1 MLYTAALLSAAMLL
15 AGCYSTDTD
24 DDLLSTATLISIY
37 PSTVSVGSAA
47 ATQNVVV
54 TLAPKSKRNLD
65 WSCSVQSAWVTAV
78 REKVPGESTGTVYE
92 DAVVLAFLEN
102 TAYKRQTTLTIT
114 ASDGTVL
121 EVPVVQKGIYADAY
135 VKAAPESLTFM
146 AENPQPA
153 AVAIDT
159 NMDTFAAVSDSDW
172 CTVVDNG
179 DGTITVTCTE
189 YGDNT
194 ADRTAEITVT
204 AGTPDTSEART
215 VIPVTQLR
223 KDVYCYLYG
232 SGVPK
237 YPTREKWGQM
247 TKLSDRVYV
256 DSVYVKNG
264 RFSVYTTEGDTYHLD
279 GAGNL
284 SAAETDLTVDVAG
297 LRIVTLN
304 LNEKTYSI
312 ERITTPNCLPDSEVA
327 KYATSTYT
335 ANGRTKVWMRAGLDW
350 NGGENIGGIKLGSR
364 MVSDANNV
372 GGYTSNVSSYE
383 TVRVSDYDE
392 VESGGKAQGEVE
404 MSAKYGRIY
413 TLTEFLTGTPKAAV
427 ELARL
432 LTDWPAEYRPGS
444 TFVDAVG
451 TQITARVFKSAEMKA
466 VTDDERFFAENPALS
481 AQIQGICP
489 YGWHIANFRDW
500 YDLAYAALEASRGD
514 GTYPVREEM
523 LTIAKLVA
531 TNANNVAPWLRTQEG
546 WNSTPARAAG
556 ADAFDFNLYPT
567 GWRLNKN
574 GYGQYGDTAH
584 SWVPLI
590 GSSAKK
596 TWRLNNVKATS
607 NYWFNDNLDAGN
619 PAVGIRCVK
628 NYKVKK

>member
-404 MSAKYGRIY
+404 MSAKCGLIY

-451 TQITARVFKSAEMKA
+451 NDIPVSSVKSLASA
-466 VTDDERFFAENPALS
+466 DFENTPSLS
-481 AQIQGICP
+481 MQIQGICP
-489 YGWHIANFRDW
+489 YGWHVANVQDF
-500 YDLAYAALEASRGD
+500 YDMLCAAAAAKGVTPNPLSAMIGKWSVPDVLRSAEGWSAAPTRHAAADAFGFDFFPQGRRLFKSGYQYYASRGEMFICHPGGLSSGVYQCWRINALTNNAAD
-514 GTYPVREEM
+514 LTVSTTYN
-523 LTIAKLVA
+523 I
-531 TNANNVAPWLRTQEG
+531 
-546 WNSTPARAAG
+546 
-556 ADAFDFNLYPT
+556 
-567 GWRLNKN
+567 
-574 GYGQYGDTAH
+574 GDC
-584 SWVPLI
+584 
-590 GSSAKK
+590 SA
-596 TWRLNNVKATS
+596 S
-607 NYWFNDNLDAGN
+607 F
-619 PAVGIRCVK
+619 RCVK
-628 NYKVKK
+628 NYENF

>member
-1 MLYTAALLSAAMLL
+1 MKTLRMLYTAALLSAAMLL

-65 WSCSVQSAWVTAV
+65 WSCSVQSAWVIAV

-102 TAYKRQTTLTIT
+102 TAYRRQTTLTIT

-451 TQITARVFKSAEMKA
+451 NDIPVSSVKSLASA
-466 VTDDERFFAENPALS
+466 DFENTPSLS
-481 AQIQGICP
+481 MQIQGICP
-489 YGWHIANFRDW
+489 YGWHVANVQDF
-500 YDLAYAALEASRGD
+500 YDMLCAAAAAKGVTPNPLSAMIGKWSVPDVLRSAEGWSAAPTRHAAADAFGFDFFPQGRRLFKSGYQYYASRGEMFICHPGGLSSGVYQCWRINALTNNAAD
-514 GTYPVREEM
+514 LTVSTTYN
-523 LTIAKLVA
+523 I
-531 TNANNVAPWLRTQEG
+531 
-546 WNSTPARAAG
+546 
-556 ADAFDFNLYPT
+556 
-567 GWRLNKN
+567 
-574 GYGQYGDTAH
+574 GDC
-584 SWVPLI
+584 
-590 GSSAKK
+590 SA
-596 TWRLNNVKATS
+596 S
-607 NYWFNDNLDAGN
+607 F
-619 PAVGIRCVK
+619 RCVK
-628 NYKVKK
+628 NYENF

>member
-372 GGYTSNVSSYE
+372 GGYTSNLSSYE

-451 TQITARVFKSAEMKA
+451 NDIPVSSVKSLASA
-466 VTDDERFFAENPALS
+466 DFENTPSLS
-481 AQIQGICP
+481 MQIQGICP
-489 YGWHIANFRDW
+489 YGWHVANVQDF
-500 YDLAYAALEASRGD
+500 YDMLCAAAAAKGVTPNPLSAMIGKWSVPDVLRSAEGWSAAPTRHAAADAFGFDFFPQGRRLFKSGYQYYASRGEMFICHPGGLSSGVYQCWRINALTNNAAD
-514 GTYPVREEM
+514 LTVSTTY
-523 LTIAKLVA
+523 
-531 TNANNVAPWLRTQEG
+531 
-546 WNSTPARAAG
+546 
-556 ADAFDFNLYPT
+556 NL
-567 GWRLNKN
+567 
-574 GYGQYGDTAH
+574 GDC
-584 SWVPLI
+584 
-590 GSSAKK
+590 SA
-596 TWRLNNVKATS
+596 S
-607 NYWFNDNLDAGN
+607 F
-619 PAVGIRCVK
+619 RCVK
-628 NYKVKK
+628 NYENF

>member
-78 REKVPGESTGTVYE
+78 REKVLGESTGTVYE

-279 GAGNL
+279 GAGSL

-451 TQITARVFKSAEMKA
+451 NDIPVSSVKSLASA
-466 VTDDERFFAENPALS
+466 DFENTTSLS
-481 AQIQGICP
+481 MQIQGICP
-489 YGWHIANFRDW
+489 YGWHVANVQVF
-500 YDLAYAALEASRGD
+500 YDMLCAAAAAKGVTPNPLSAMIGKWSVPDVLRSAEGWSAAPTRHAAADAFGFDFFPQGRRLFKSGYQYYASRGEMFICHPGGLSSGVYQCWRINALTNNAAD
-514 GTYPVREEM
+514 LTVSTTYN
-523 LTIAKLVA
+523 I
-531 TNANNVAPWLRTQEG
+531 
-546 WNSTPARAAG
+546 
-556 ADAFDFNLYPT
+556 
-567 GWRLNKN
+567 
-574 GYGQYGDTAH
+574 GDC
-584 SWVPLI
+584 
-590 GSSAKK
+590 SA
-596 TWRLNNVKATS
+596 S
-607 NYWFNDNLDAGN
+607 F
-619 PAVGIRCVK
+619 RCVK
-628 NYKVKK
+628 NYENF

>member
-54 TLAPKSKRNLD
+54 TLAPKSKQNLD

-392 VESGGKAQGEVE
+392 AESGGKAQGEVE

-432 LTDWPAEYRPGS
+432 LTDWPAQYRPGS

-451 TQITARVFKSAEMKA
+451 NDIPVSSVKSLASA
-466 VTDDERFFAENPALS
+466 DFENTPSLS
-481 AQIQGICP
+481 MQIQGICP
-489 YGWHIANFRDW
+489 YGWHVANVQDF
-500 YDLAYAALEASRGD
+500 YDMLCAAAAAKGVTPNPLSAMIGKWSVPDVLRSAEGWSAAPTRHAAADAFGFDFFPQGRRLFKSGYQYYASRGEMFICHPGGLSSGVYQCWRINALTNNAAD
-514 GTYPVREEM
+514 LTVSTTYN
-523 LTIAKLVA
+523 I
-531 TNANNVAPWLRTQEG
+531 
-546 WNSTPARAAG
+546 
-556 ADAFDFNLYPT
+556 
-567 GWRLNKN
+567 
-574 GYGQYGDTAH
+574 GDC
-584 SWVPLI
+584 
-590 GSSAKK
+590 SA
-596 TWRLNNVKATS
+596 S
-607 NYWFNDNLDAGN
+607 F
-619 PAVGIRCVK
+619 RCVK
-628 NYKVKK
+628 NYENF

>member
-372 GGYTSNVSSYE
+372 GGYTSNVSSYK

-432 LTDWPAEYRPGS
+432 LTDWPAQYRPGS

-451 TQITARVFKSAEMKA
+451 NDIPVSSVKSLASA
-466 VTDDERFFAENPALS
+466 DFENTPSLS
-481 AQIQGICP
+481 MQIQGICP
-489 YGWHIANFRDW
+489 YGWHVANVQDF
-500 YDLAYAALEASRGD
+500 YDMLCAAAAAKGVTPNPLSAMIGKWSVPDVLRSAEGWSAAPTRHAAADAFGFDFFPQGRRLFKSGYQYYASRGEMFICHPGGLSSGVYQCWRINALTNNAAD
-514 GTYPVREEM
+514 LTVSTTYN
-523 LTIAKLVA
+523 I
-531 TNANNVAPWLRTQEG
+531 
-546 WNSTPARAAG
+546 
-556 ADAFDFNLYPT
+556 
-567 GWRLNKN
+567 
-574 GYGQYGDTAH
+574 GDC
-584 SWVPLI
+584 
-590 GSSAKK
+590 SA
-596 TWRLNNVKATS
+596 S
-607 NYWFNDNLDAGN
+607 F
-619 PAVGIRCVK
+619 RCVK
-628 NYKVKK
+628 NYENF

>member
-92 DAVVLAFLEN
+92 DAVDLVFLEN

-159 NMDTFAAVSDSDW
+159 NMETFAAVSDSDW

-284 SAAETDLTVDVAG
+284 SPAETDLTVDVAG

-432 LTDWPAEYRPGS
+432 LTDWPAQYRPGS

-451 TQITARVFKSAEMKA
+451 NDIPVSSVKSLASA
-466 VTDDERFFAENPALS
+466 DFENTPSLS
-481 AQIQGICP
+481 MQIQGICP
-489 YGWHIANFRDW
+489 YGWHVANVQDF
-500 YDLAYAALEASRGD
+500 YDMLCAAAAAKGVTPNPLSAMIGKWSVPDVLRSAEGWSAAPTRHAAADAFGFDFFPQGRRLFKSGYQYYASRGEMFICHPGGLSSGVYQCWRINALTNNAAD
-514 GTYPVREEM
+514 LTVSTTYN
-523 LTIAKLVA
+523 I
-531 TNANNVAPWLRTQEG
+531 
-546 WNSTPARAAG
+546 
-556 ADAFDFNLYPT
+556 
-567 GWRLNKN
+567 
-574 GYGQYGDTAH
+574 GDC
-584 SWVPLI
+584 
-590 GSSAKK
+590 SA
-596 TWRLNNVKATS
+596 S
-607 NYWFNDNLDAGN
+607 F
-619 PAVGIRCVK
+619 RCVK
-628 NYKVKK
+628 NYENF

>member
-114 ASDGTVL
+114 VSDGTVL

-372 GGYTSNVSSYE
+372 GGYTSDVSSYE

-451 TQITARVFKSAEMKA
+451 NDIPVSSVKSLASA
-466 VTDDERFFAENPALS
+466 DFENTPSLS
-481 AQIQGICP
+481 MQIQGICP
-489 YGWHIANFRDW
+489 YGWHVANVQDF
-500 YDLAYAALEASRGD
+500 YDMLCAAAAAKGVTPNPLSAMIGKWSVPDVLRSAEGWSAAPTRHAAADAFGFDFFPQGRRLFKSGYQYYASRGEMFICHPGGLSSGVYQCWRINALTNNAAD
-514 GTYPVREEM
+514 LTVSTTYN
-523 LTIAKLVA
+523 I
-531 TNANNVAPWLRTQEG
+531 
-546 WNSTPARAAG
+546 
-556 ADAFDFNLYPT
+556 
-567 GWRLNKN
+567 
-574 GYGQYGDTAH
+574 GDC
-584 SWVPLI
+584 
-590 GSSAKK
+590 SA
-596 TWRLNNVKATS
+596 S
-607 NYWFNDNLDAGN
+607 F
-619 PAVGIRCVK
+619 RCVK
-628 NYKVKK
+628 NYENF

>member
-92 DAVVLAFLEN
+92 DAVVLVFLEN

-451 TQITARVFKSAEMKA
+451 NDIPVSSVKSLASA
-466 VTDDERFFAENPALS
+466 DFENTPSLS
-481 AQIQGICP
+481 MQIQGICP
-489 YGWHIANFRDW
+489 YGWHVANVQDF
-500 YDLAYAALEASRGD
+500 YDMLCAAAAAKGVTPNPLSAMIGKWSVPDVLRSAEGWSAAPTRHAAADAFGFDFFPQGRRLFKSGYQYYASRGEMFICHPGGLSSGVYQCWRINALTNNAAD
-514 GTYPVREEM
+514 LTVSTTY
-523 LTIAKLVA
+523 
-531 TNANNVAPWLRTQEG
+531 N
-546 WNSTPARAAG
+546 
-556 ADAFDFNLYPT
+556 
-567 GWRLNKN
+567 
-574 GYGQYGDTAH
+574 
-584 SWVPLI
+584 I
-590 GSSAKK
+590 GVCSA
-596 TWRLNNVKATS
+596 S
-607 NYWFNDNLDAGN
+607 F
-619 PAVGIRCVK
+619 RCVK
-628 NYKVKK
+628 NYENF

>member
-327 KYATSTYT
+327 KSATATYT

-451 TQITARVFKSAEMKA
+451 NDIPVSSVKSLASA
-466 VTDDERFFAENPALS
+466 DFENTPSLS
-481 AQIQGICP
+481 MQIQGICP
-489 YGWHIANFRDW
+489 YGWHVANVQDF
-500 YDLAYAALEASRGD
+500 YDMLCAAAAAKGVTPNPLSAMIGKWSVPDVLRSAEGWSAAPTRHAAADAFGFDFFPQGRRLFKSGYQYYASRGEMFICHPGGLSSGVYQCWRINALTNNAAD
-514 GTYPVREEM
+514 LTVSTTYN
-523 LTIAKLVA
+523 I
-531 TNANNVAPWLRTQEG
+531 
-546 WNSTPARAAG
+546 
-556 ADAFDFNLYPT
+556 
-567 GWRLNKN
+567 
-574 GYGQYGDTAH
+574 GDC
-584 SWVPLI
+584 
-590 GSSAKK
+590 SA
-596 TWRLNNVKATS
+596 S
-607 NYWFNDNLDAGN
+607 F
-619 PAVGIRCVK
+619 RCVK
-628 NYKVKK
+628 NYENF

>member
-383 TVRVSDYDE
+383 TIRVSDYDE
-392 VESGGKAQGEVE
+392 AESGGKAQGEVE

-432 LTDWPAEYRPGS
+432 LTDWPAQYRPGS

-451 TQITARVFKSAEMKA
+451 NDIPVSSVKSLASA
-466 VTDDERFFAENPALS
+466 DFENTPSLS
-481 AQIQGICP
+481 MQIQGICP
-489 YGWHIANFRDW
+489 YGWHVANVQDF
-500 YDLAYAALEASRGD
+500 YDMLCAAAAAKGVTPNPLSAMIGKWSVPDVLRSAEGWSAAPTRHAAADAFGFDFFPQGRRLFKSGYQYYASRGEMFICHPGGLSSGVYQCWRINALTNNAAD
-514 GTYPVREEM
+514 LTVSTTYN
-523 LTIAKLVA
+523 I
-531 TNANNVAPWLRTQEG
+531 
-546 WNSTPARAAG
+546 
-556 ADAFDFNLYPT
+556 
-567 GWRLNKN
+567 
-574 GYGQYGDTAH
+574 GDC
-584 SWVPLI
+584 
-590 GSSAKK
+590 SA
-596 TWRLNNVKATS
+596 S
-607 NYWFNDNLDAGN
+607 F
-619 PAVGIRCVK
+619 RCVK
-628 NYKVKK
+628 NYENF

>member
-297 LRIVTLN
+297 LRIVMVAEKVGVGAVIFGALYNNKIKDIVFSYDKVLN
-304 LNEKTYSI
+304 FEGETSVYVQYTCARANSVLQKGGLPETYEIPELAASEFELVKAIAAFPEVVKDAAEKYEPSFI
-312 ERITTPNCLPDSEVA
+312 ARFAVE
-327 KYATSTYT
+327 T
-335 ANGRTKVWMRAGLDW
+335 AQKFNKFYFDCKILGAEDERTK
-350 NGGENIGGIKLGSR
+350 
-364 MVSDANNV
+364 
-372 GGYTSNVSSYE
+372 
-383 TVRVSDYDE
+383 
-392 VESGGKAQGEVE
+392 
-404 MSAKYGRIY
+404 
-413 TLTEFLTGTPKAAV
+413 
-427 ELARL
+427 
-432 LTDWPAEYRPGS
+432 
-444 TFVDAVG
+444 
-451 TQITARVFKSAEMKA
+451 
-466 VTDDERFFAENPALS
+466 
-481 AQIQGICP
+481 
-489 YGWHIANFRDW
+489 NFR
-500 YDLAYAALEASRGD
+500 LALTAAALQA
-514 GTYPVREEM
+514 
-523 LTIAKLVA
+523 LK
-531 TNANNVAPWLRTQEG
+531 NAFTLLG
-546 WNSTPARAAG
+546 
-556 ADAFDFNLYPT
+556 
-567 GWRLNKN
+567 
-574 GYGQYGDTAH
+574 
-584 SWVPLI
+584 I
-590 GSSAKK
+590 GIPDKM
-596 TWRLNNVKATS
+596 
-607 NYWFNDNLDAGN
+607 
-619 PAVGIRCVK
+619 
-628 NYKVKK
+628 

>member
-392 VESGGKAQGEVE
+392 VESSGKAQGEVE

-451 TQITARVFKSAEMKA
+451 NDIPVSSVKSLASA
-466 VTDDERFFAENPALS
+466 DFENTPSLS
-481 AQIQGICP
+481 MQIQGICP
-489 YGWHIANFRDW
+489 YGWHVANVQDF
-500 YDLAYAALEASRGD
+500 YDMLCAAAVAKGVTPNPLSAMIGKWSVPDVLRSAEGWSAAPTRHAAADAFGFDFFPQGRRLFKSGYQYYASRGEMFICHPGGLSSGVYQCWRINALTNNAAD
-514 GTYPVREEM
+514 LTVSTTYN
-523 LTIAKLVA
+523 I
-531 TNANNVAPWLRTQEG
+531 
-546 WNSTPARAAG
+546 
-556 ADAFDFNLYPT
+556 
-567 GWRLNKN
+567 
-574 GYGQYGDTAH
+574 GDC
-584 SWVPLI
+584 
-590 GSSAKK
+590 SA
-596 TWRLNNVKATS
+596 S
-607 NYWFNDNLDAGN
+607 F
-619 PAVGIRCVK
+619 RCVK
-628 NYKVKK
+628 NYENF

>member
-1 MLYTAALLSAAMLL
+1 MLYAAALLSAAMLL

-372 GGYTSNVSSYE
+372 GGYTSNLSSYE

-451 TQITARVFKSAEMKA
+451 NDIPVSSVKSLASA
-466 VTDDERFFAENPALS
+466 DFENTPSLS
-481 AQIQGICP
+481 MQIQGICP
-489 YGWHIANFRDW
+489 YGWHVANVQDF
-500 YDLAYAALEASRGD
+500 YDMLCAAAAAKGVTPNPLSAMIGKWSVPDVLRSAEGWSAAPTRHAAADAFGFDFFPQGRRLFKSGYQYYASRGEMFICHPGGLSSGVYQCWRINALTNNAAD
-514 GTYPVREEM
+514 LTVSTTYN
-523 LTIAKLVA
+523 I
-531 TNANNVAPWLRTQEG
+531 
-546 WNSTPARAAG
+546 
-556 ADAFDFNLYPT
+556 
-567 GWRLNKN
+567 
-574 GYGQYGDTAH
+574 GDC
-584 SWVPLI
+584 
-590 GSSAKK
+590 SA
-596 TWRLNNVKATS
+596 S
-607 NYWFNDNLDAGN
+607 F
-619 PAVGIRCVK
+619 RCVK
-628 NYKVKK
+628 NYENF

>member
-256 DSVYVKNG
+256 ASVYVKNG

-372 GGYTSNVSSYE
+372 GGYTSNLSSYE
-383 TVRVSDYDE
+383 TFRVSDYDE

-432 LTDWPAEYRPGS
+432 LTDWPAQYRPGS

-451 TQITARVFKSAEMKA
+451 NDIPVSSVKSLASA
-466 VTDDERFFAENPALS
+466 DFENTPSLS
-481 AQIQGICP
+481 MQIQGICP
-489 YGWHIANFRDW
+489 YGWHVANVQDF
-500 YDLAYAALEASRGD
+500 YDMLCAAAAAKGVTPNPLSAMIGKWSVPDVLRSAEGWSAAPTRHAAADAFGFDFFPQGRRLFKSGYQYYASRGEMFICHPGGLSSGVYQCWRINALTNNAAD
-514 GTYPVREEM
+514 LTVSTTYN
-523 LTIAKLVA
+523 I
-531 TNANNVAPWLRTQEG
+531 
-546 WNSTPARAAG
+546 
-556 ADAFDFNLYPT
+556 
-567 GWRLNKN
+567 
-574 GYGQYGDTAH
+574 GDC
-584 SWVPLI
+584 
-590 GSSAKK
+590 SA
-596 TWRLNNVKATS
+596 S
-607 NYWFNDNLDAGN
+607 F
-619 PAVGIRCVK
+619 RCVK
-628 NYKVKK
+628 NYENF

>member
-335 ANGRTKVWMRAGLDW
+335 ANGRTKVWMRAGLDR

-372 GGYTSNVSSYE
+372 GGYTSNLSSYE

-451 TQITARVFKSAEMKA
+451 NDIPVSSVKSLASA
-466 VTDDERFFAENPALS
+466 DFENTPSLS
-481 AQIQGICP
+481 MQIQGICP
-489 YGWHIANFRDW
+489 YGWHVANVQDF
-500 YDLAYAALEASRGD
+500 YDMLCAAAAAKGVTPNPLSAMIGKWSVPDVLRSAEGWSAAPTRHAAADAFGFDFFPQGRRLFKSGYQYYASRGEMFICHPGGLSSGVYQCWRINALTNNAAD
-514 GTYPVREEM
+514 LTVSTTYN
-523 LTIAKLVA
+523 I
-531 TNANNVAPWLRTQEG
+531 
-546 WNSTPARAAG
+546 
-556 ADAFDFNLYPT
+556 
-567 GWRLNKN
+567 
-574 GYGQYGDTAH
+574 GDC
-584 SWVPLI
+584 
-590 GSSAKK
+590 SA
-596 TWRLNNVKATS
+596 S
-607 NYWFNDNLDAGN
+607 F
-619 PAVGIRCVK
+619 RCVK
-628 NYKVKK
+628 NYENF

>member
-92 DAVVLAFLEN
+92 DAVVLVFLEN

-432 LTDWPAEYRPGS
+432 LTDWPAQYRPGS

-451 TQITARVFKSAEMKA
+451 NDIPVSSVKSLASA
-466 VTDDERFFAENPALS
+466 DFENTPSLS
-481 AQIQGICP
+481 MQIQGICP
-489 YGWHIANFRDW
+489 YGWHVANVQDF
-500 YDLAYAALEASRGD
+500 YDMLCAAAAAKGVTPNPLSAMIGKWSVPDVLRSAEGWSATPTRHAAADAFGFDFFPQGRRLFKSGYQYYASRGEMFICHPGGLSSGVYQCWRINALTNNAAD
-514 GTYPVREEM
+514 LTVSTTYN
-523 LTIAKLVA
+523 I
-531 TNANNVAPWLRTQEG
+531 
-546 WNSTPARAAG
+546 
-556 ADAFDFNLYPT
+556 
-567 GWRLNKN
+567 
-574 GYGQYGDTAH
+574 GDC
-584 SWVPLI
+584 
-590 GSSAKK
+590 SA
-596 TWRLNNVKATS
+596 S
-607 NYWFNDNLDAGN
+607 F
-619 PAVGIRCVK
+619 RCVK
-628 NYKVKK
+628 NYENF

>member
-432 LTDWPAEYRPGS
+432 LTDWPAQYRPGS

-451 TQITARVFKSAEMKA
+451 NDIPVSSVKSLASA
-466 VTDDERFFAENPALS
+466 DFENTPSLS
-481 AQIQGICP
+481 MQMQGICP
-489 YGWHIANFRDW
+489 YGWHVANVQDF
-500 YDLAYAALEASRGD
+500 YDMLCAAAAAKGVTPNPLSAMIGKWSVPDVLRSAEGWSAAPTRHAAADAFGFDFFPQGRRLFKSGYQYYASRGEMFICHPGGLSSGVYQCWRINALTNNAAD
-514 GTYPVREEM
+514 LTVSTTYN
-523 LTIAKLVA
+523 I
-531 TNANNVAPWLRTQEG
+531 
-546 WNSTPARAAG
+546 
-556 ADAFDFNLYPT
+556 
-567 GWRLNKN
+567 
-574 GYGQYGDTAH
+574 GDC
-584 SWVPLI
+584 
-590 GSSAKK
+590 SA
-596 TWRLNNVKATS
+596 S
-607 NYWFNDNLDAGN
+607 F
-619 PAVGIRCVK
+619 RCVK
-628 NYKVKK
+628 NYENF

>member
-92 DAVVLAFLEN
+92 DAVVLVFLEN

-392 VESGGKAQGEVE
+392 AESGGKAQGEVE

-432 LTDWPAEYRPGS
+432 LTDWPAQYRPGS

-451 TQITARVFKSAEMKA
+451 NDIPVSSVKSLASA
-466 VTDDERFFAENPALS
+466 DFENTPSLS
-481 AQIQGICP
+481 MQIQGICP
-489 YGWHIANFRDW
+489 YGWHVANVQDF
-500 YDLAYAALEASRGD
+500 YDMLCAAAAAKGVTPNPLSAMTGKWSVPDVLRSAEGWSAAPTRHAAADAFGFDFFPQGRRLFKSGYQYYASRGEMFICHPGGLSSGVYQCWRINALTNNAAD
-514 GTYPVREEM
+514 LTVSTTYN
-523 LTIAKLVA
+523 I
-531 TNANNVAPWLRTQEG
+531 
-546 WNSTPARAAG
+546 
-556 ADAFDFNLYPT
+556 
-567 GWRLNKN
+567 
-574 GYGQYGDTAH
+574 GDC
-584 SWVPLI
+584 
-590 GSSAKK
+590 SA
-596 TWRLNNVKATS
+596 S
-607 NYWFNDNLDAGN
+607 F
-619 PAVGIRCVK
+619 RCVK
-628 NYKVKK
+628 NYENF

>member
-1 MLYTAALLSAAMLL
+1 MKTLRMLYTAALLSAAMLL

-92 DAVVLAFLEN
+92 DAVVLVFLEN

-383 TVRVSDYDE
+383 TIRVSDYDE
-392 VESGGKAQGEVE
+392 AESGGKAQGEVE

-432 LTDWPAEYRPGS
+432 LTDWPAQYRPGS

-451 TQITARVFKSAEMKA
+451 NDIPVSSVKSLASA
-466 VTDDERFFAENPALS
+466 DFENTPSLS
-481 AQIQGICP
+481 MQIQGICP
-489 YGWHIANFRDW
+489 YGWHVANVQDF
-500 YDLAYAALEASRGD
+500 YDMLCAAAAAKGVTPNPLSAMIGKWCVPDVLRSAEGWSAAPTRHAAADAFGFDFFPQGRRLFKSGYQYYASRGEMFICHPGGLSSGVYQCWRINALTNNAAD
-514 GTYPVREEM
+514 LTVSTTYN
-523 LTIAKLVA
+523 I
-531 TNANNVAPWLRTQEG
+531 
-546 WNSTPARAAG
+546 
-556 ADAFDFNLYPT
+556 
-567 GWRLNKN
+567 
-574 GYGQYGDTAH
+574 GDC
-584 SWVPLI
+584 
-590 GSSAKK
+590 SA
-596 TWRLNNVKATS
+596 S
-607 NYWFNDNLDAGN
+607 F
-619 PAVGIRCVK
+619 RCVK
-628 NYKVKK
+628 NYENF

>member
-92 DAVVLAFLEN
+92 DAVVLVFLEN

-432 LTDWPAEYRPGS
+432 LTDWPAQYRPGS

-451 TQITARVFKSAEMKA
+451 NDIPVSSVKSLASA
-466 VTDDERFFAENPALS
+466 DFENTPRLS
-481 AQIQGICP
+481 MQIQGICP
-489 YGWHIANFRDW
+489 YGWHVANVQDF
-500 YDLAYAALEASRGD
+500 YDMLCAAAAAKGVTPNPLSAMIGKWSVPDVLRSAEGWSAAPTRHAAADAFGFDFFPQGRRLFKSGYQYYASRGEMFICHPGGLSSGVYQCWRINALTNNAAD
-514 GTYPVREEM
+514 LTVSTTYN
-523 LTIAKLVA
+523 I
-531 TNANNVAPWLRTQEG
+531 
-546 WNSTPARAAG
+546 
-556 ADAFDFNLYPT
+556 
-567 GWRLNKN
+567 
-574 GYGQYGDTAH
+574 GDC
-584 SWVPLI
+584 
-590 GSSAKK
+590 SA
-596 TWRLNNVKATS
+596 S
-607 NYWFNDNLDAGN
+607 F
-619 PAVGIRCVK
+619 RCVK
-628 NYKVKK
+628 NYENF

>member
-392 VESGGKAQGEVE
+392 VEAQGEVE

-432 LTDWPAEYRPGS
+432 LTDWPAQYRPGS

-451 TQITARVFKSAEMKA
+451 NDIPVSSVKSLASA
-466 VTDDERFFAENPALS
+466 DFENTPSLS
-481 AQIQGICP
+481 MQIQGICP
-489 YGWHIANFRDW
+489 YGWHVANVQDF
-500 YDLAYAALEASRGD
+500 YDMLCAAAAAKGVTPNPLSAMIGKWSVPDVLRSAEGWSAAPTRHAAADAFGFDFFPQGRRLFKSGYQYYASRGEMFICHPGGLSSGVYQCWRINALTNNAAD
-514 GTYPVREEM
+514 LTVSTTYN
-523 LTIAKLVA
+523 I
-531 TNANNVAPWLRTQEG
+531 
-546 WNSTPARAAG
+546 
-556 ADAFDFNLYPT
+556 
-567 GWRLNKN
+567 
-574 GYGQYGDTAH
+574 GDC
-584 SWVPLI
+584 
-590 GSSAKK
+590 SA
-596 TWRLNNVKATS
+596 S
-607 NYWFNDNLDAGN
+607 F
-619 PAVGIRCVK
+619 RCVK
-628 NYKVKK
+628 NYENF

>member
-54 TLAPKSKRNLD
+54 TLAPKSKQNLD

-392 VESGGKAQGEVE
+392 AESGGKAQGEVE

-432 LTDWPAEYRPGS
+432 LTDWPAQYRPGS
-444 TFVDAVG
+444 TFVDAVRND
-451 TQITARVFKSAEMKA
+451 IPLSSVKSLASA
-466 VTDDERFFAENPALS
+466 DFENTPSLS
-481 AQIQGICP
+481 MQIQGICP
-489 YGWHIANFRDW
+489 YGWHVANVQDF
-500 YDLAYAALEASRGD
+500 YDMLCAAAAAKGVTPNPLSAMIGKWSVPDVLRSAEGWSAAPTRHAAADAFGFDFFPQGRRLFKSGYQYYASRGEMFICHPGGLSSGVYQCWRINALTNNAAD
-514 GTYPVREEM
+514 LTVSTTYN
-523 LTIAKLVA
+523 I
-531 TNANNVAPWLRTQEG
+531 
-546 WNSTPARAAG
+546 
-556 ADAFDFNLYPT
+556 
-567 GWRLNKN
+567 
-574 GYGQYGDTAH
+574 GDC
-584 SWVPLI
+584 
-590 GSSAKK
+590 SA
-596 TWRLNNVKATS
+596 S
-607 NYWFNDNLDAGN
+607 F
-619 PAVGIRCVK
+619 RCVK
-628 NYKVKK
+628 NYENF

>member
-92 DAVVLAFLEN
+92 DAVVLVFLEN

-297 LRIVTLN
+297 LRIVSLN

-327 KYATSTYT
+327 RYATSTYT

-432 LTDWPAEYRPGS
+432 LTDWPAQYRPGS

-451 TQITARVFKSAEMKA
+451 NDIPVSSVKSLASA
-466 VTDDERFFAENPALS
+466 DFENTPSLS
-481 AQIQGICP
+481 MQIQGICP
-489 YGWHIANFRDW
+489 YGWHVANVQDF
-500 YDLAYAALEASRGD
+500 YDMLCAAAAAKGVTPNPLSAMIGKWSVPDVLRSAAGWSAAPTRHAAADAFGFDFFPQGRRLFKSGYQYYASRGEMFICHPGGLSSGVYQCWRINALTNNAAD
-514 GTYPVREEM
+514 LTVSTTYN
-523 LTIAKLVA
+523 I
-531 TNANNVAPWLRTQEG
+531 
-546 WNSTPARAAG
+546 
-556 ADAFDFNLYPT
+556 
-567 GWRLNKN
+567 
-574 GYGQYGDTAH
+574 GDC
-584 SWVPLI
+584 
-590 GSSAKK
+590 SA
-596 TWRLNNVKATS
+596 S
-607 NYWFNDNLDAGN
+607 F
-619 PAVGIRCVK
+619 RCVK
-628 NYKVKK
+628 NYENF

>member
-114 ASDGTVL
+114 AADGPVL
-121 EVPVVQKGIYADAY
+121 EVPVVPKGIYADAD

-432 LTDWPAEYRPGS
+432 LTDWPAQYRPGS

-451 TQITARVFKSAEMKA
+451 NDIPVSSVKSLASA
-466 VTDDERFFAENPALS
+466 DFENTPSLS
-481 AQIQGICP
+481 MQIQGICP
-489 YGWHIANFRDW
+489 YGWHVANVQDF
-500 YDLAYAALEASRGD
+500 YDMLCAAAAAKGVTPNPLSAMIGKWSVPDVLRSAEGWSAAPTRHAAADAFGFDFFPQGRRLFKSGYQYYASRGEMFICHPGGLSSGVYQCWRINALTNNAAD
-514 GTYPVREEM
+514 LTVSTTYN
-523 LTIAKLVA
+523 I
-531 TNANNVAPWLRTQEG
+531 
-546 WNSTPARAAG
+546 
-556 ADAFDFNLYPT
+556 
-567 GWRLNKN
+567 
-574 GYGQYGDTAH
+574 GDC
-584 SWVPLI
+584 
-590 GSSAKK
+590 SA
-596 TWRLNNVKATS
+596 S
-607 NYWFNDNLDAGN
+607 F
-619 PAVGIRCVK
+619 RCVK
-628 NYKVKK
+628 NYENF

>member
-1 MLYTAALLSAAMLL
+1 MKTLRMLYTAALLSAAMLL

-372 GGYTSNVSSYE
+372 GGYTSNLSSYE

-451 TQITARVFKSAEMKA
+451 NDIPVSSVKSLASA
-466 VTDDERFFAENPALS
+466 DFENTPSLS
-481 AQIQGICP
+481 MQIQGICP
-489 YGWHIANFRDW
+489 YGWHVANVQDF
-500 YDLAYAALEASRGD
+500 YDMLCAAAAAKGVTPNPLSAMIGKWSVPDVLRSAEGWSAAPTRHAAADAFGFDFFPQGRRLFKSGYQYYASRGEMFICHPGGLSSGVYQCWRINALTNNAAD
-514 GTYPVREEM
+514 LTVSTTYN
-523 LTIAKLVA
+523 I
-531 TNANNVAPWLRTQEG
+531 
-546 WNSTPARAAG
+546 
-556 ADAFDFNLYPT
+556 
-567 GWRLNKN
+567 
-574 GYGQYGDTAH
+574 GDC
-584 SWVPLI
+584 
-590 GSSAKK
+590 SA
-596 TWRLNNVKATS
+596 S
-607 NYWFNDNLDAGN
+607 F
-619 PAVGIRCVK
+619 RCVK
-628 NYKVKK
+628 NYENF

>member
-65 WSCSVQSAWVTAV
+65 WSCSVQSAWVIAV

-102 TAYKRQTTLTIT
+102 TAYRRQTTLTIT

-413 TLTEFLTGTPKAAV
+413 TLTEFLTGTPNAAV

-451 TQITARVFKSAEMKA
+451 NDIPVSSVKSLASA
-466 VTDDERFFAENPALS
+466 DFENTPSLS
-481 AQIQGICP
+481 MQIQGICP
-489 YGWHIANFRDW
+489 YGWHVANVQDF
-500 YDLAYAALEASRGD
+500 YDMLCAAAAAKGVTPNPLSAMIGKWSVPDVLRSAEGWSAAPTRHAAADAFGFDFFPQGRRLFKSGYQYYASRGEMFICHPGGLSSGVYQCWRINALTNNAAD
-514 GTYPVREEM
+514 LTVSTTYN
-523 LTIAKLVA
+523 I
-531 TNANNVAPWLRTQEG
+531 
-546 WNSTPARAAG
+546 
-556 ADAFDFNLYPT
+556 
-567 GWRLNKN
+567 
-574 GYGQYGDTAH
+574 GDC
-584 SWVPLI
+584 
-590 GSSAKK
+590 SA
-596 TWRLNNVKATS
+596 S
-607 NYWFNDNLDAGN
+607 F
-619 PAVGIRCVK
+619 RCVK
-628 NYKVKK
+628 NYENF

>member
-78 REKVPGESTGTVYE
+78 RETVPGESTGTVYE
-92 DAVVLAFLEN
+92 DAVVLVFLEN

-432 LTDWPAEYRPGS
+432 LTDWPAQYRPGS

-451 TQITARVFKSAEMKA
+451 NDIPVSSVKSLASA
-466 VTDDERFFAENPALS
+466 DFENTPSLS
-481 AQIQGICP
+481 MQIQGICP
-489 YGWHIANFRDW
+489 YGWHVANVQDF
-500 YDLAYAALEASRGD
+500 YDMLCAAAAAKGVTPNPLSAMIGKWSVPDVLRSAEGWSAAPTRHAAADAFGFDFFPQGRRLFKSGYQYYASRGEMFICHPGGLSSGVYQCWRINALTNNAAD
-514 GTYPVREEM
+514 LTVSTTYN
-523 LTIAKLVA
+523 I
-531 TNANNVAPWLRTQEG
+531 
-546 WNSTPARAAG
+546 
-556 ADAFDFNLYPT
+556 
-567 GWRLNKN
+567 
-574 GYGQYGDTAH
+574 GDC
-584 SWVPLI
+584 
-590 GSSAKK
+590 SA
-596 TWRLNNVKATS
+596 S
-607 NYWFNDNLDAGN
+607 F
-619 PAVGIRCVK
+619 RCVK
-628 NYKVKK
+628 NYENF

>member
-37 PSTVSVGSAA
+37 PSMVSVGSAA

-114 ASDGTVL
+114 ASDGTEL

-372 GGYTSNVSSYE
+372 GGYTSNLSSYE

-451 TQITARVFKSAEMKA
+451 NDIPVSSVKSLASA
-466 VTDDERFFAENPALS
+466 DFENTPSLS
-481 AQIQGICP
+481 MQIQGICP
-489 YGWHIANFRDW
+489 YGWHVANVQDF
-500 YDLAYAALEASRGD
+500 YDMLCAAAAAKGVTPNPLSAMIGKWSVPDVLRSAEGWSAAPTRHAAADAFGFDFFPQGRRLFKSGYQYYASRGEMFICHPGGLSSGVYQCWRINALTNNAAD
-514 GTYPVREEM
+514 LTVSTTYN
-523 LTIAKLVA
+523 I
-531 TNANNVAPWLRTQEG
+531 
-546 WNSTPARAAG
+546 
-556 ADAFDFNLYPT
+556 
-567 GWRLNKN
+567 
-574 GYGQYGDTAH
+574 GDC
-584 SWVPLI
+584 
-590 GSSAKK
+590 SA
-596 TWRLNNVKATS
+596 S
-607 NYWFNDNLDAGN
+607 F
-619 PAVGIRCVK
+619 RCVK
-628 NYKVKK
+628 NYENF

>member
-432 LTDWPAEYRPGS
+432 LTDWPAQYRPGS

-451 TQITARVFKSAEMKA
+451 NDIPVSSVKSLASA
-466 VTDDERFFAENPALS
+466 DFENTPSLS
-481 AQIQGICP
+481 MQIQGICP
-489 YGWHIANFRDW
+489 YGWHVANVQDL
-500 YDLAYAALEASRGD
+500 YDMLCAAAAAKGVTPNPLSAMIGKWSVPDVLRSAEGWSAAPTRHAAADAFGFDFFPQGRRLFKSGYQYYASRGEMFICHPGGLSSGVYQCWRINALTNNAAD
-514 GTYPVREEM
+514 LTVSTTYN
-523 LTIAKLVA
+523 I
-531 TNANNVAPWLRTQEG
+531 
-546 WNSTPARAAG
+546 
-556 ADAFDFNLYPT
+556 
-567 GWRLNKN
+567 
-574 GYGQYGDTAH
+574 GDC
-584 SWVPLI
+584 
-590 GSSAKK
+590 SA
-596 TWRLNNVKATS
+596 S
-607 NYWFNDNLDAGN
+607 F
-619 PAVGIRCVK
+619 RCVK
-628 NYKVKK
+628 NYENF

>member
-372 GGYTSNVSSYE
+372 GGYTSNLSSYE

-432 LTDWPAEYRPGS
+432 LTDWPARVPSRQYVRRCRRQRYPREQREVACLCRFREYAES
-444 TFVDAVG
+444 FDADSG
-451 TQITARVFKSAEMKA
+451 HLSLRLACSQRAGLLRHALRRGRSQGRDAE
-466 VTDDERFFAENPALS
+466 S
-481 AQIQGICP
+481 AQRHDRKVERARC
-489 YGWHIANFRDW
+489 
-500 YDLAYAALEASRGD
+500 AAFGRRVEC
-514 GTYPVREEM
+514 
-523 LTIAKLVA
+523 
-531 TNANNVAPWLRTQEG
+531 
-546 WNSTPARAAG
+546 G
-556 ADAFDFNLYPT
+556 ADAPR
-567 GWRLNKN
+567 GRRCVRIRLL
-574 GYGQYGDTAH
+574 
-584 SWVPLI
+584 P
-590 GSSAKK
+590 
-596 TWRLNNVKATS
+596 
-607 NYWFNDNLDAGN
+607 AGP
-619 PAVGIRCVK
+619 PAVQVRVSVLCFPRRDVHLPSGRFEQRRLPVLAYQCADQQCRGPDRQHHL
-628 NYKVKK
+628 

>member
-372 GGYTSNVSSYE
+372 GGYASNVSSYE

-451 TQITARVFKSAEMKA
+451 NDIPVSSVKSLASA
-466 VTDDERFFAENPALS
+466 DFENTPSLS
-481 AQIQGICP
+481 MQIQGICP
-489 YGWHIANFRDW
+489 YGWHVANVQDF
-500 YDLAYAALEASRGD
+500 YDMLCAAAAAKGVTPNPLSAMIGKWSVPDVLRSAEGWSAAPTRHAAADAFGFDFFPQGRRLFKSGYQYYASRGEMFICHPGGLSSGVYQCWRINALTNNAAD
-514 GTYPVREEM
+514 LTVSTTYN
-523 LTIAKLVA
+523 I
-531 TNANNVAPWLRTQEG
+531 
-546 WNSTPARAAG
+546 
-556 ADAFDFNLYPT
+556 
-567 GWRLNKN
+567 
-574 GYGQYGDTAH
+574 GDC
-584 SWVPLI
+584 
-590 GSSAKK
+590 SA
-596 TWRLNNVKATS
+596 S
-607 NYWFNDNLDAGN
+607 F
-619 PAVGIRCVK
+619 RCVK
-628 NYKVKK
+628 NYENF

>member
-92 DAVVLAFLEN
+92 DAVVLVFLEN

-223 KDVYCYLYG
+223 KDAYCYLYG

-327 KYATSTYT
+327 KYATSIYT

-432 LTDWPAEYRPGS
+432 LTDWPAQYRPGS

-451 TQITARVFKSAEMKA
+451 NDIPVSSVKSLASADFENTQS
-466 VTDDERFFAENPALS
+466 LS
-481 AQIQGICP
+481 MQIQGICP
-489 YGWHIANFRDW
+489 YGWHVANVQDF
-500 YDLAYAALEASRGD
+500 YDMLCAAAAAKGVTPNPLSAMIGKWSVPDVLRSAEGWSAAPTRHAAADAFGFDFFPQGRRLFKSGYQYYASRGEMFICHPGGLSSGVYQCWRINALTNNAAD
-514 GTYPVREEM
+514 LTVSTTYN
-523 LTIAKLVA
+523 I
-531 TNANNVAPWLRTQEG
+531 
-546 WNSTPARAAG
+546 
-556 ADAFDFNLYPT
+556 
-567 GWRLNKN
+567 
-574 GYGQYGDTAH
+574 GDC
-584 SWVPLI
+584 
-590 GSSAKK
+590 SA
-596 TWRLNNVKATS
+596 S
-607 NYWFNDNLDAGN
+607 F
-619 PAVGIRCVK
+619 RCVK
-628 NYKVKK
+628 NYENF

>member
-92 DAVVLAFLEN
+92 DAVVLVFLEN

-146 AENPQPA
+146 ADNPQPA

-432 LTDWPAEYRPGS
+432 LTDWPAQYRPGS

-451 TQITARVFKSAEMKA
+451 NDIPVSSVKSLASA
-466 VTDDERFFAENPALS
+466 DFENTPSLS
-481 AQIQGICP
+481 MQIQGICP
-489 YGWHIANFRDW
+489 YGWHVANVQDF
-500 YDLAYAALEASRGD
+500 YDMLCAAAAAKGVTPNPLSAMIGKWSVPDVLRSAEGWSAAPTRHAAADAFGFDFFPQGRRLFKSGYQYYASRGEMFICHPGGLSSGVYQCWRINALTNNAAD
-514 GTYPVREEM
+514 LTVSTTYN
-523 LTIAKLVA
+523 I
-531 TNANNVAPWLRTQEG
+531 
-546 WNSTPARAAG
+546 
-556 ADAFDFNLYPT
+556 
-567 GWRLNKN
+567 
-574 GYGQYGDTAH
+574 GDC
-584 SWVPLI
+584 
-590 GSSAKK
+590 SA
-596 TWRLNNVKATS
+596 S
-607 NYWFNDNLDAGN
+607 F
-619 PAVGIRCVK
+619 RCVK
-628 NYKVKK
+628 NYENF

>member
-1 MLYTAALLSAAMLL
+1 MKTLRMLYTAALLSAAMLL

-451 TQITARVFKSAEMKA
+451 NDIPVSSVKSLASA
-466 VTDDERFFAENPALS
+466 DFENTPSLS
-481 AQIQGICP
+481 MQIQGICP
-489 YGWHIANFRDW
+489 YGWHVANVQDF
-500 YDLAYAALEASRGD
+500 YDMLCAAAAAKGVTPNPLSAMIGKWSVPDVLRSAEGWSAAPTRHAAADAFGFDFFPQGRRLFKSGYQYYASRGEMFICHPGGLSSGVYQCWRINALTNNAAD
-514 GTYPVREEM
+514 LTVSTTYN
-523 LTIAKLVA
+523 I
-531 TNANNVAPWLRTQEG
+531 
-546 WNSTPARAAG
+546 
-556 ADAFDFNLYPT
+556 
-567 GWRLNKN
+567 
-574 GYGQYGDTAH
+574 GDC
-584 SWVPLI
+584 
-590 GSSAKK
+590 SA
-596 TWRLNNVKATS
+596 S
-607 NYWFNDNLDAGN
+607 F
-619 PAVGIRCVK
+619 RCVK
-628 NYKVKK
+628 NYENF

>member
-135 VKAAPESLTFM
+135 VKAAPASLTFM

-372 GGYTSNVSSYE
+372 GGYTSNLSSYE

-451 TQITARVFKSAEMKA
+451 NDIPVSSVKSLASA
-466 VTDDERFFAENPALS
+466 DFENTPSLS
-481 AQIQGICP
+481 MQIQGICP
-489 YGWHIANFRDW
+489 YGWHVANVQDF
-500 YDLAYAALEASRGD
+500 YDMLCAAAAAKGVTPNPLSAMIGKWSVPDVLRSAEGWSAAPTRHAAADAFGFDFFPQGRRLFKSGYQYYASRGEMFICHPGGLSSGVYQCWRINALTNNAAD
-514 GTYPVREEM
+514 LTVSTTYN
-523 LTIAKLVA
+523 I
-531 TNANNVAPWLRTQEG
+531 
-546 WNSTPARAAG
+546 
-556 ADAFDFNLYPT
+556 
-567 GWRLNKN
+567 
-574 GYGQYGDTAH
+574 GDC
-584 SWVPLI
+584 
-590 GSSAKK
+590 SA
-596 TWRLNNVKATS
+596 S
-607 NYWFNDNLDAGN
+607 F
-619 PAVGIRCVK
+619 RCVK
-628 NYKVKK
+628 NYENF

>member
-65 WSCSVQSAWVTAV
+65 WSCSVPSAWVTAV

-92 DAVVLAFLEN
+92 DAVVLVFLEN

-451 TQITARVFKSAEMKA
+451 NDIPVSSVKSLASA
-466 VTDDERFFAENPALS
+466 DFENTPSLS
-481 AQIQGICP
+481 MQIQGICP
-489 YGWHIANFRDW
+489 YGWHVANVQDF
-500 YDLAYAALEASRGD
+500 YDMLCAAAAAKGVTPNPLSAMIGKWSVPDVLRSAEGWSAAPTRHAAADAFGFDFFPQGRRLFKSGYQYYASRGEMFICHPGGLSSGVYQCWRINALTNNAAD
-514 GTYPVREEM
+514 LTVSTTYN
-523 LTIAKLVA
+523 I
-531 TNANNVAPWLRTQEG
+531 
-546 WNSTPARAAG
+546 
-556 ADAFDFNLYPT
+556 
-567 GWRLNKN
+567 
-574 GYGQYGDTAH
+574 GDC
-584 SWVPLI
+584 
-590 GSSAKK
+590 SA
-596 TWRLNNVKATS
+596 S
-607 NYWFNDNLDAGN
+607 F
-619 PAVGIRCVK
+619 RCVK
-628 NYKVKK
+628 NYENF

>member
-432 LTDWPAEYRPGS
+432 LTDWPAQYRPGS

-451 TQITARVFKSAEMKA
+451 NDIPVSSVKSLASA
-466 VTDDERFFAENPALS
+466 DFENTPSLS
-481 AQIQGICP
+481 MQIQGICP
-489 YGWHIANFRDW
+489 YGWHVANVQDF
-500 YDLAYAALEASRGD
+500 YDMLCAAAAAKGVTPNPLSAMIGKWSVPDVLRSAEGWSAAPTRHAAADAFGFDFFPQGRRLFKSGYQYYASRGEMFICHPGGLSSGVYQCWRINALTNNAAD
-514 GTYPVREEM
+514 LTVSTTYN
-523 LTIAKLVA
+523 I
-531 TNANNVAPWLRTQEG
+531 
-546 WNSTPARAAG
+546 
-556 ADAFDFNLYPT
+556 
-567 GWRLNKN
+567 
-574 GYGQYGDTAH
+574 GDC
-584 SWVPLI
+584 
-590 GSSAKK
+590 SA
-596 TWRLNNVKATS
+596 S
-607 NYWFNDNLDAGN
+607 F
-619 PAVGIRCVK
+619 RCVK
-628 NYKVKK
+628 NYENF